1 MSSRCVAAVAAKL
14 SRKAWLEIL
23 ARNAAHEAKAG
34 NVWPLMGRVGGVP
47 DDYLSPDE
55 RKFLCDLLE
64 KNDGPRGK
72 AEIKRIEKILIC
84 SQVEGLAPK
93 KYSKSRNL
101 KSALSEVMS
110 VTGRS
115 RGYIFG
121 VLKESK
127 KPK

>member
-1 MSSRCVAAVAAKL
+1 VAAVAAKL

-72 AEIKRIEKILIC
+72 AEIKRIEKFLIR

-93 KYSKSRNL
+93 KYSKRSKNL
-101 KSALSEVMS
+101 KAAVSEVMS
-110 VTGRS
+110 DRDRS
-115 RGYIFG
+115 RSFIFEA
-121 VLKESK
+121 LKESK